1 MTNCFDSKQ
10 LQKPGLMN
18 KIQKKD
24 TTWDN
29 NNEWWGVRFFCIPK
43 KCLKIKVIL
52 DLIKNIRPHSMWIA
66 SEGQTS
72 THVSQST
79 HISLSTFAFSFSSAI
94 ANAGHSLTQVSHP
107 VHLSLSTTATIPF
120 TPRELLQK
128 GRRQHRSGSLR
139 ISPCQPWLFR
149 SLVRLLMRDIHPRRF
164 RIRYIYSCQRLQP
177 TLSLHRIC
185 YTKDKK

>member
-1 MTNCFDSKQ
+1 MTHREINYY
-10 LQKPGLMN
+10 
-18 KIQKKD
+18 
-24 TTWDN
+24 
-29 NNEWWGVRFFCIPK
+29 EWGGVRYRGTPK
-43 KCLKIKVIL
+43 KNVWKKGNF
-52 DLIKNIRPHSMWIA
+52 DLIKNIRPYSMWIA
-66 SEGQTS
+66 SDGQTS
-72 THVSQST
+72 TQVSQST
-79 HISLSTFAFSFSSAI
+79 HMSLSTFAFSFSMAI
-94 ANAGHSLTQVSHP
+94 ADAGHSLTQVSHP

-164 RIRYIYSCQRLQP
+164 RIRYIYWCQRLQP
-177 TLSLHRIC
+177 TFSLHRIC